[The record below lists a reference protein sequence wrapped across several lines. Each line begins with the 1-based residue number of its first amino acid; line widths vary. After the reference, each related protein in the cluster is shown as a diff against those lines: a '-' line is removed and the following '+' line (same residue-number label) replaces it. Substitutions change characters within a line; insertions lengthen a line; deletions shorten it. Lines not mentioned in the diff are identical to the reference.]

1 MSVASLSSAG
11 GATLSIG
18 YAGQIANPE
27 EYSAFSLDNE
37 STSGGL
43 TILGQAGGIDF
54 GIAVARGTKAG
65 CCKIIAADTDLP
77 IGITVRSP
85 TMVTDT
91 AGVIGYRSS
100 STVSIAY
107 LGDIYATAYEAVAA
121 GDEVLSV
128 TAQGGA
134 LSGNKAGLAG
144 SGRVKVPGAHWV
156 NAVAAGAVGLV
167 RMTGINNPRTTT

>member
-18 YAGQIANPE
+18 YAGQIADPE
-27 EYSAFSLDNE
+27 EYSAFSLTNE

-43 TILGQAGGIDF
+43 TIAGNAGGIDF
-54 GIAVARGTKAG
+54 GIAVARGVNSG

-91 AGVIGYRSS
+91 SGVIGYS
-100 STVSIAY
+100 STQSVPIAY
-107 LGDIYATAYEAVAA
+107 LGDIYATAYEAVNA
-121 GDEVLSV
+121 GDPVLSI
-128 TAQGGA
+128 TAQGGKLA
-134 LSGNKAGLAG
+134 GNKGGLAAA
-144 SGRVKVPGAHWV
+144 GRVAIPGASWV
-156 NAVAAGAVGLV
+156 NAVAAGSVGLI